1 MAMEFWKADGHGVLE
16 DKCPWSSEEQVVT
29 EFWGAG
35 DPKRLELESEG
46 HRLAELPCHTSR
58 VSLQF
63 QESYVRL
70 IFRSLK
76 HR

>member
-46 HRLAELPCHTSR
+46 GT
-58 VSLQF
+58 
-63 QESYVRL
+63 
-70 IFRSLK
+70 
-76 HR
+76 